1 MGMLKIGFYVNS
13 AKQTALAA
21 VTSLTRNA
29 VANGLCVVEDFNQ
42 ADVVIALGGDGTILR
57 AAREISSAGILGF
70 NLGSLGYLSAVGE
83 ENFSEAFSMLAKGA
97 FKLTQRSMLEVKKEG
112 SQTFTAL
119 NDVVIT
125 REMSGHAAVLEMM
138 VNGRDATR
146 YMADGLVVA
155 TPTGSTAYSLAAG
168 GPVLLADCPIISVT
182 PINPHAL
189 GVRSIVLNDDVA
201 ITITSR
207 RRVNGIAENIGV
219 YADGEGVFK
228 LGGDEYAM
236 ISKSSRKANFVE
248 LDGYDPYK
256 VLSRKLG
263 WNERRL

>member
-1 MGMLKIGFYVNS
+1 MLKVGFYINS
-13 AKQTALAA
+13 AKEAA
-21 VTSLTRNA
+21 VSAVRSLSRDA
-29 VANGLCVVEDFNQ
+29 ASSGLCVIDDLKL

-57 AAREISSAGILGF
+57 AARETCSSGILGF
-70 NLGSLGYLSAVGE
+70 NLGSLGYLSAVGDGD
-83 ENFSEAFSMLAKGA
+83 FREAFSMLAKGA
-97 FKLTQRSMLEVKKEG
+97 FKVARRSMLEVRKCG
-112 SQTFTAL
+112 SLVFSAL
-119 NDVVIT
+119 NDIVIT

-168 GPVLLADCPIISVT
+168 GPVLLADCPVISVT

-189 GVRSIVLNDDVA
+189 GVRSIVLNDDVS

-207 RRVNGIAENIGV
+207 RRVNGVAENIGV

-228 LGGDEYAM
+228 LGGDECAE
-236 ISKSSRKANFVE
+236 ISKSKRKANFVE

-263 WNERRL
+263 WNERRG